1 MVAGVAVDS
10 ASAILA
16 PSNNTAVYAGPI
28 TITWDQAKYAVAM
41 KLTNRNV
48 GLVTAKMTFNGLDNQ
63 QYTCEVK
70 FGSASKVSAAL
81 ALAYKTQSSGAFCSA
96 TGLSPALK
104 ATQAIALAKFK
115 ALVAARKSGVG
126 VGVIPVTFAFKY
138 EAHSPVNGALIQGE
152 TLNSDPNKPWSQN
165 IHVKLNF
172 RASAF

>member
-1 MVAGVAVDS
+1 
-10 ASAILA
+10 
-16 PSNNTAVYAGPI
+16 
-28 TITWDQAKYAVAM
+28 
-41 KLTNRNV
+41 
-48 GLVTAKMTFNGLDNQ
+48 MTFTGLDLQ

-96 TGLSPALK
+96 
-104 ATQAIALAKFK
+104 QAASLAKFK

-126 VGVIPVTFAFKY
+126 VGVIPVTFAFKFQ
-138 EAHSPVNGALIQGE
+138 AHNPLTGVMLEGQ
-152 TLNSDPNKPWSQN
+152 TLNTNADKPWSQN